1 MADTHLPSSRQR
13 VVRVGDAKSL
23 TAAATKLSAA
33 KIGRQWSQAWQDE
46 AWEHYDQVGE
56 LRFVANAIAGSMAQG
71 SVYVGEIGEYSDD
84 VQPTEDETVNDI
96 FQTFGG
102 SQAEREE
109 LIRRMGLQL
118 FVAGDGWIVG
128 VPPEVFDEDMYT
140 RGEGIPAIGRSLA
153 DLRWLVL
160 SVQEVSVR
168 QNRIELRLG
177 DRVRTVPE
185 DDAVLIRVWRAHPRA
200 YWEADSPV
208 RANLPVLRELVGLTK
223 HISANIDSRLAG
235 AGLLILPQSISV
247 MGGIGQTEDDDENTD
262 PFLAD
267 LMDSMLTPIKDRDA
281 ASAVVPLVVKVPD
294 EVAAAV
300 GQSNLITFSTPF
312 DERSKE
318 LRDEAIRRL
327 ALGLDVSPELLLGM
341 GEVNHWSG
349 WLIDEQNA
357 KTHIG
362 PIMGLICNAITD
374 GYLHPALVEA
384 GVPNPQRFRV
394 WYDLTDLTLR
404 PDRSSSARELFDR
417 GAISADSL
425 RMHSGFDDTDAPE
438 TQDPA
443 ISIALA
449 AGQAAPSL
457 FQNPGLPVLV
467 EQIRA
472 ALADMPIPDNPL
484 DEDIQIDGTSPV
496 ENESRD
502 IPDMPDTAG

>member
-1 MADTHLPSSRQR
+1 MAANHLPEPRR
-13 VVRVGDAKSL
+13 RIVRMTDKPVV
-23 TAAATKLSAA
+23 TAAATPLSAA

-56 LRFVANAIAGSMAQG
+56 LRFVANAIAGSMAQA
-71 SVYVGEIGEYSDD
+71 SFYVGEINDVSDD
-84 VQPTEDETVNDI
+84 VRPVDEGVVADV

-128 VPPEVFDEDMYT
+128 VPPEVLDDGRYT
-140 RGEGIPAIGRSLA
+140 TDGIPPLGRSLA

-160 SVQEVSVR
+160 SVQELSVR
-168 QNRIELRLG
+168 QGRIELRLG
-177 DRVRTVPE
+177 DRVRTVSE
-185 DDAVLIRVWRAHPRA
+185 DDAVLIRVWRPHPRA

-208 RANLPVLRELVGLTK
+208 RSNLPVLRELVGLTK

-235 AGLLILPQSISV
+235 AGLLILPQSVSV
-247 MGGIGQTEDDDENTD
+247 MGGIGQTEDDDPDAD
-262 PFLAD
+262 PFLND

-281 ASAVVPLVVKVPD
+281 ASAVVPLVIKVPD
-294 EVAAAV
+294 EVAASV

-362 PIMGLICNAITD
+362 PVLGLVCNAITD
-374 GYLHPALVEA
+374 AYLHPALAEA
-384 GVPNPQRFRV
+384 GVADPSRFRV
-394 WYDLTDLTLR
+394 WYDMTDLTLR
-404 PDRSSSARELFDR
+404 PDRSTAARELFDR
-417 GAISADSL
+417 GVISAESL
-425 RMHSGFDDTDAPE
+425 RMHSGFDDSDAPPAE
-438 TQDPA
+438 QDPA
-443 ISIALA
+443 IAIALA
-449 AGQAAPSL
+449 AGQSAPSL

-472 ALADMPIPDNPL
+472 ALANA
-484 DEDIQIDGTSPV
+484 PV
-496 ENESRD
+496 PE
-502 IPDMPDTAG
+502 MPDEIDDIVPDDTGRDLPEMPDVTDTP